1 LGEAARNPTLDNA
14 IGHVGF
20 RVALPNL
27 RVWLNL
33 LGFVVFE
40 LAIFEF
46 DDAIGDMEIMIIMT
60 NHEYGFAV
68 RS

>member
-1 LGEAARNPTLDNA
+1 VRIIRSFVLFKHDRN
-14 IGHVGF
+14 VGF

-40 LAIFEF
+40 LAVFEF
-46 DDAIGDMEIMIIMT
+46 DEAIGDVEVMIVMA
-60 NHEYGFAV
+60 NYEYGFAA